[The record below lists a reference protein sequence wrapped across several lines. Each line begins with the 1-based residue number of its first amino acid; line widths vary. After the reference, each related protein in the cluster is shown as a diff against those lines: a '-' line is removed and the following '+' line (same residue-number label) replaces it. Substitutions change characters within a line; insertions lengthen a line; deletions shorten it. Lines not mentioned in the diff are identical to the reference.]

1 MDKHLT
7 TLTVAATVAC
17 AALLAT
23 QLAAAAASTAHPGII
38 VAQNETT
45 NEPSAETTAPKPAS
59 PKGDASA
66 VPPQRYPETAAEVA
80 ECMKTWDAQT
90 GMSKAEYE
98 AACKRTLKYYPE
110 DANTPPR

>member
-1 MDKHLT
+1 MDKRLSL
-7 TLTVAATVAC
+7 TLTVAAIVAC
-17 AALLAT
+17 AAF
-23 QLAAAAASTAHPGII
+23 LAAQPAAHPEIT
-38 VAQNETT
+38 VAQNEPT
-45 NEPSAETTAPKPAS
+45 AETAAPPPAS
-59 PKGDASA
+59 SSKGDASA
-66 VPPQRYPETAAEVA
+66 LPPQRYPETPAEVA

>member
-1 MDKHLT
+1 MDKRLT
-7 TLTVAATVAC
+7 STLTVAAIVAC
-17 AALLAT
+17 VAV
-23 QLAAAAASTAHPGII
+23 LAAQPAAHPEIT
-38 VAQNETT
+38 VAQNE
-45 NEPSAETTAPKPAS
+45 PAAETTAPPPAP